1 MRYRGGNELTWFI
14 VWVVAAVLVGAL
26 AGQRERSGF
35 GWFLLALVISPL
47 LAGLGLLIAGT
58 GAQQVR
64 CPACRELVR
73 ADAVKCKHCGEA
85 LNGLALADVAELERY
100 HKDQTGKALM
110 IIGAIGLVGLLIGL
124 ATR

>member
-1 MRYRGGNELTWFI
+1 MMGWFL
-14 VWVVAAVLVGAL
+14 VWFVGAILIGAL
-26 AGQRERSGF
+26 ASQRERSGF

-58 GAQQVR
+58 GGQQVR

-85 LNGLALADVAELERY
+85 LNGPALADAAELERY
-100 HKDQTGKALM
+100 HKDQTGKVLM
-110 IIGAIGLVGLLIGL
+110 IIGAIGVAALVIGI
-124 ATR
+124 ASN